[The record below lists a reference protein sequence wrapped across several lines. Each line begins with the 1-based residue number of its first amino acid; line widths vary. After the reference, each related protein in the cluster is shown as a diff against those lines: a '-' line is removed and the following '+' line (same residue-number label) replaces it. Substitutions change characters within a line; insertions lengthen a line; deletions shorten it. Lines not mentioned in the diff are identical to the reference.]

1 MNAPTLATPAW
12 QTTPEAWKS
21 LRGIHTPWIA
31 EVSPHQLA
39 AMNGRT
45 RRAYDAKRSAE
56 WDASAKG
63 YAAWLAEVMAG
74 YDAGAFG
81 LNHPELCERARDA
94 IRTELVARARRAE
107 EAAEKARR
115 DAALADHWTRETA
128 KPGALVW
135 TPVYGWMRVR
145 RCNPTS
151 ATLEELKPRPGSVFA
166 PRFPWAQCLKR
177 DPNDPADEPPAAAQE
192 TSP

>member
-63 YAAWLAEVMAG
+63 SAAWLAEVMAG

-81 LNHPELCERARDA
+81 LDHPELCERARDA
-94 IRTELVARARRAE
+94 IRAELVARARRAD

-128 KPGALVW
+128 KVGAPVW
-135 TPVYGWMRVR
+135 HFIYRWMRVR
-145 RCNPTS
+145 RVNRETV
-151 ATLEELKPRPGSVFA
+151 TLAPMDGGTFA
-166 PRFPWAQCLKR
+166 PKVAWR
-177 DPNDPADEPPAAAQE
+177 DALRRNPNDPADEPPAAAQE